1 MEKIEIYQNEFT
13 VLSNEDC
20 QNIEGG
26 SEFSEAVFR
35 LFGVVAR
42 GFAAFAEG
50 ASSTVGQGYPPR

>member
-35 LFGVVAR
+35 TIG
-42 GFAAFAEG
+42 GFCSFIYQCAKSEPIRP
-50 ASSTVGQGYPPR
+50 SEYR